1 MIRIITD
8 TSTLYNKEEA
18 LKIGLEVIPLVVT
31 INDKTYR
38 EYEEITPTEYM
49 ALINEGH
56 VPTSSQPAIGEMV
69 EMIEKY
75 MDDEIIVLSVA
86 DGLSGTYASWVSAI
100 EIANHQKI
108 EIVNTKTLAF
118 AQRNM
123 AKEAILMRDS
133 GESFDDIV
141 AMMKEK
147 SEFAK
152 SYLLPTDMGFLKRGG
167 RLTPLAAS
175 MSGLLKLQPVVSATD
190 DGTRLEKFTVARNFN
205 IGIKKIFED
214 LQSLNVNEDY
224 KFAIV
229 HSQFLDKAEEV
240 IQKIK
245 DTFNVDHVEVHELSC
260 AFITHGGP
268 QCLAIQVVKK

>member
-8 TSTLYNKEEA
+8 TSTLYTPTEAKE
-18 LKIGLEVIPLVVT
+18 IGLEVIPLSVT
-31 INDKTYR
+31 INEKTYR
-38 EYEEITPTEYM
+38 EYDEIMPDEYM

-75 MDDEIIVLSVA
+75 ADDEIIVISVA
-86 DGLSGTYASWVSAI
+86 DGLSGTYSSWQSAKD
-100 EIANHQKI
+100 IANHEKLVV
-108 EIVNTKTLAF
+108 VNTKTLAF
-118 AQRNM
+118 AQRNIVN
-123 AKEAILMRDS
+123 EALKMRDH

-141 AMMKEK
+141 AMIEER
-147 SEFAK
+147 SNFAK
-152 SYLLPTDMGFLKRGG
+152 SYLLPTDLGFLKRGG

-190 DGTRLEKFTVARNFN
+190 DGTRLEKFAVARNFN

-214 LQSLNVNEDY
+214 LEALGVNEDY
-224 KFAIV
+224 KFAVV
-229 HSQFLDKAEEV
+229 HSQFIEKAEE
-240 IQKIK
+240 IKQKIK
-245 DTFNVDHVEVHELSC
+245 DTFHVDEVEIFELSC